1 MASPKSHKHAASGR
15 KFFEVEFG
23 HGGTFIDG
31 TSIDQ
36 VGKLFTT
43 KNRMDCKV
51 RPAKMVPGKGLEGTG
66 KFKTFK
72 TQAMKAIAADSYNL
86 TDAEMAKVKKLAK
99 TTNIDWKTI
108 AARPERARAWIAE
121 YEKHGTINGVK
132 VKASQDK
139 VWVAKSPKGG
149 NVTDDVASKALEKYI
164 AQFGSRGKLA
174 LYEAESKN
182 GMVSFGAGCR
192 MFKGT
197 IKEIV
202 AQLKE
207 QAIATAAS
215 GSSISV
221 PKEAR
226 ETANAIK
233 SACLKAGSGSIDIM
247 YDKDGPEWRVTVKDP
262 QTLGLDVKYLYIVST
277 YGTTPEDREVSVV
290 LPGRTIV
297 LVDDTANSL
306 PQHKRDLGRLL
317 LSCITDAFKA
327 IGQMSKTAQASVA
340 VAEDSSVPNKVAG
353 QIYGDAKAI
362 AAKLKSWKKSMSAD
376 EYKVYETY
384 QKSQLKNILTQWLP
398 KLSKEYQEKI
408 KAI

>member
-36 VGKLFTT
+36 VGKLVTT

-51 RPAKMVPGKGLEGTG
+51 RPAKMIPGKGLEGTG
-66 KFKTFK
+66 KFKSFK
-72 TQAMKAIAADSYNL
+72 TQA
-86 TDAEMAKVKKLAK
+86 TRVF
-99 TTNIDWKTI
+99 
-108 AARPERARAWIAE
+108 
-121 YEKHGTINGVK
+121 
-132 VKASQDK
+132 ASVATASDK

-202 AQLKE
+202 AQLKD

-221 PKEAR
+221 PKEAK

-233 SACLKAGSGSIDIM
+233 SACLKAGSGSIDIT

-317 LSCITDAFKA
+317 LSCIADAFKA
-327 IGQMSKTAQASVA
+327 IGHLSKTAQASVA